1 MLISVHEMTVPVVS
15 AVEAIAARS
24 EEQKPRGAFRDRRA
38 TGTPLDIYARPAPQ
52 CGSLGAPTS
61 LERTIYSASGVLR

>member
-1 MLISVHEMTVPVVS
+1 MLISVHEMTRAGRLS
-15 AVEAIAARS
+15 VEAVASLEAHW
-24 EEQKPRGAFRDRRA
+24 PRGAFRDRRA
-38 TGTPLDIYARPAPQ
+38 TGTTLGIYARPSPQ